1 MWSAIIIDKSLWLQA
16 DSGQQMLSYYAVG
29 ILILFLIFFIVK
41 RRYKS
46 KIREGR
52 IFINKNV
59 TGTSDEYRKIALG
72 ALYSEQQT
80 AYINSIDT
88 GLDHETIHDIA
99 ENWWR
104 VNNRKDAINTL
115 DYLSGKG
122 FDYYFPAVVAAR
134 NIPETERLEFLRDSF
149 DSKEDA
155 EKALSQ
161 LNHLEDTYPELQN
174 GHIIKSDA
182 DIVRLGVSGWDA
194 GRLVF
199 MARLFYNAGHI
210 TLQQA
215 WNYIDQAQSV
225 ARTNFNSWHDFAS
238 SYILG
243 RAMWG
248 GKNGGN
254 TTIIAIARY
263 LLKDPQSP
271 WVKLA
276 W

>member
-1 MWSAIIIDKSLWLQA
+1 MWPAIVVGRLMLQA
-16 DSGQQMLSYYAVG
+16 DSRQQLLSYYAVG
-29 ILILFLIFFIVK
+29 ILILFLVFFIVRK
-41 RRYKS
+41 RYRS
-46 KIREGR
+46 KARQGR
-52 IFINKNV
+52 IYINKQAAS
-59 TGTSDEYRKIALG
+59 TGDEYRKIALG
-72 ALYSEQQT
+72 ALYSEQQA

-88 GLDHETIHDIA
+88 GLDHEVISNIA
-99 ENWWR
+99 GNWWQ
-104 VNNRKDAINTL
+104 VNNGKEAVNTL
-115 DYLSGKG
+115 NYLSDKG

-161 LNHLEDTYPELQN
+161 LNHLEESYPELQSS
-174 GHIIKSDA
+174 HIIKSDA

-199 MARLFYNAGHI
+199 MARLFYNAGYI

-215 WNYIDQAQSV
+215 WSYIDHAQSV
-225 ARTNFNSWHDFAS
+225 ARANFNSWHDFAC

-248 GKNGGN
+248 GKNAGN
-254 TTIIAIARY
+254 TAIITIARY

-271 WVKLA
+271 WVRLA